1 MSFSLQVCRLGRHC
15 PITKVL
21 RDGILRVG
29 KTAAVKLA
37 KEPVDE
43 WFTLLGDSTTTN
55 MLKLYA
61 QVSINIIVLLL
72 YDTHQTRRF
81 NKFYSVPLFI
91 ISKFLY

>member
-1 MSFSLQVCRLGRHC
+1 
-15 PITKVL
+15 L

-43 WFTLLGDSTTTN
+43 WFTMLGDNPTTN

-61 QVSINIIVLLL
+61 QVSTYIQIITV
-72 YDTHQTRRF
+72 
-81 NKFYSVPLFI
+81 KPV
-91 ISKFLY
+91 

>member
-1 MSFSLQVCRLGRHC
+1 MRQFNQQALIVCSVFQMCRLGRHC

-29 KTAAVKLA
+29 SKAAVKLA

-43 WFTLLGDSTTTN
+43 WFTMLGDNSTTN

-61 QVSINIIVLLL
+61 QVSLRIVSAQAMLGS
-72 YDTHQTRRF
+72 T
-81 NKFYSVPLFI
+81 I
-91 ISKFLY
+91 